1 MNVEAIQSINSF
13 SFEPKDLHLLSLDKT
28 EGRSLFADLVLSK
41 LDAVNNT
48 VSASHNIVERYV
60 TGEDVAV
67 HDVMIAMGKAKS
79 ELQLMVEVRNKLL
92 EAYQEIMRIQL

>member
-1 MNVEAIQSINSF
+1 MSVEAIQSINTF
-13 SFEPKDLHLLSLDKT
+13 SFESQDLSVLSLDKAN
-28 EGRSLFADLVLSK
+28 GKPLFADLILSK
-41 LDAVNNT
+41 LDEVNNT

-60 TGEDVAV
+60 IGEDVAV

>member
-1 MNVEAIQSINSF
+1 MSVEAVQSINTL
-13 SFEPKDLHLLSLDKT
+13 SFESQDLSVLSLDKAN
-28 EGRSLFADLVLSK
+28 GKSLFADLILSK

-48 VSASHNIVERYV
+48 VSVSHNIVERYV